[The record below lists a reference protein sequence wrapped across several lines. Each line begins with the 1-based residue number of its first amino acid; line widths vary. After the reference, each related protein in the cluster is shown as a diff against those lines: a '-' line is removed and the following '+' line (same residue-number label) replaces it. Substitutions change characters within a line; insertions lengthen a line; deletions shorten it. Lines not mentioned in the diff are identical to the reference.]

1 MEQIII
7 IGAGLAGL
15 AAACTAAKKGRPCVL
30 VSPQPSERTQS
41 VLAEGGISAVVY
53 VENTMEAGAFLADS
67 NAVQRM
73 ADAAP
78 EIIDWLQGLGVPF
91 ASDGGM
97 LSLRRMGGHYRA
109 NAAYAQ
115 NSIGKAIMAAM
126 IDEAR
131 KYEAEGLI
139 ERLSHHAFV
148 QLLLAD
154 VPQVLSVG
162 NLPLGMESGLEPI
175 EGIFRRLVQGILH
188 GQP

>member
-1 MEQIII
+1 MHATKTIFNH
-7 IGAGLAGL
+7 
-15 AAACTAAKKGRPCVL
+15 T
-30 VSPQPSERTQS
+30 S
-41 VLAEGGISAVVY
+41 
-53 VENTMEAGAFLADS
+53 
-67 NAVQRM
+67 
-73 ADAAP
+73 
-78 EIIDWLQGLGVPF
+78 VPF

-115 NSIGKAIMAAM
+115 NSIGKAFMAAM